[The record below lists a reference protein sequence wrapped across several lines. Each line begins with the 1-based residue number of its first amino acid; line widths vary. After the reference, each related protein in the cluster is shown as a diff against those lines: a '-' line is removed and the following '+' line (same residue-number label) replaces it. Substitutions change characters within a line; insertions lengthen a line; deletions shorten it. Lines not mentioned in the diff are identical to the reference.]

1 MEGAISAIISTARS
15 FKDGILLPLSK
26 EGVLSEDFLKMAIEE
41 YIRELKDRETR
52 IVFQDITRD
61 GPLSPLHPFY
71 MASFTIDGKEY
82 KSVEHYYQAASF
94 FNINEG
100 FAAQIMDAPSAE
112 VAHRR
117 SINAVQA
124 HQQRRPDWDGIKC
137 LELEKAYRA
146 LFAQHPNVFQVLK
159 STDDARLRYSHQTD
173 TFLGWQSENSGQNV
187 LGELLTKLKQTKNK

>member
-26 EGVLSEDFLKMAIEE
+26 EGVLCEEFLKIAIDE
-41 YIRELKDRETR
+41 YIKELKDRETR

-61 GPLSPLHPFY
+61 GPLAPLHPFY
-71 MASFTIDGKEY
+71 MVSFVIDGKEY

-94 FNINEG
+94 FNINES

-124 HQQRRPDWDGIKC
+124 HQQRRPDWDGVKAM
-137 LELEKAYRA
+137 ELEKAYRA
-146 LFAQHPNVFQVLK
+146 LFEQHPNIFQVLK

-187 LGELLTKLKQTKNK
+187 LGELLTKLKQTKSK